1 MRLDKGLY
9 RLVYEFYEARIIYGF
24 YVYGDRLPSIQKIS
38 AIFQMA
44 PATVR
49 SALSK
54 LEKNGYISVEQRKA
68 ASVIYKCEP
77 GQFRKNAAEYFVC
90 RRDGIIDLIKSGK
103 VLFEPLWE
111 EGLRR
116 WEDKDWEI
124 LTDSIVKNVSGTVS
138 MSVKFYILAIG
149 ALNNRLAL
157 NLYWEMIRYIQF
169 PYLGDIDE
177 YKTVFPEF
185 NACRHEEVLRFINSE
200 FEASFG
206 RAIDKLLPF
215 IGQAEEDYGLKGAE
229 QIPFIWNIYRQR
241 PQMRYTLVSRLIH
254 EIVIGKYNTGSFL
267 PSLPQLAEKYDVS
280 VNTVRRTLDIM
291 EGLGII
297 KTCHGKG
304 SFVCEMNGNIDFS
317 KAEIREGLRL
327 YRESLQILT
336 ITVDKVILSTLK
348 CAGTEQIETLRKRLN
363 EIVEK
368 KHSYICFEVMFDFI
382 DKNCGMQLVRECYE
396 KLRELLTWGYPF
408 VLIRLK
414 NGSLNL
420 LYSEIIAKMEHMLQ
434 NGCQEGFAYE
444 WRKLMLK
451 ETQRLSE
458 MFNSTKLV

>member
-157 NLYWEMIRYIQF
+157 NL
-169 PYLGDIDE
+169 
-177 YKTVFPEF
+177 
-185 NACRHEEVLRFINSE
+185 
-200 FEASFG
+200 
-206 RAIDKLLPF
+206 
-215 IGQAEEDYGLKGAE
+215 
-229 QIPFIWNIYRQR
+229 
-241 PQMRYTLVSRLIH
+241 
-254 EIVIGKYNTGSFL
+254 
-267 PSLPQLAEKYDVS
+267 
-280 VNTVRRTLDIM
+280 
-291 EGLGII
+291 
-297 KTCHGKG
+297 
-304 SFVCEMNGNIDFS
+304 
-317 KAEIREGLRL
+317 
-327 YRESLQILT
+327 
-336 ITVDKVILSTLK
+336 
-348 CAGTEQIETLRKRLN
+348 
-363 EIVEK
+363 
-368 KHSYICFEVMFDFI
+368 
-382 DKNCGMQLVRECYE
+382 
-396 KLRELLTWGYPF
+396 
-408 VLIRLK
+408 
-414 NGSLNL
+414 
-420 LYSEIIAKMEHMLQ
+420 
-434 NGCQEGFAYE
+434 
-444 WRKLMLK
+444 
-451 ETQRLSE
+451 
-458 MFNSTKLV
+458 